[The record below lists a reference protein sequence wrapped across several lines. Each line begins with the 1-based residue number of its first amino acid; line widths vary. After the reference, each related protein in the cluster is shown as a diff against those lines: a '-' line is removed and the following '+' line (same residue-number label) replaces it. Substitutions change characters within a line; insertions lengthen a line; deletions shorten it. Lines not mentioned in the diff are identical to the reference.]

1 MNPDVATEA
10 PGRFITFEGID
21 GAGKSS
27 HLDGFAQGLRERGFE
42 VLVTREPGGPPI
54 AERLRELLLNEP
66 MEPLTE
72 ALLAFAARREHLRQ
86 TIEPALSA
94 GRWVLCDRFTDST
107 FAYQGGGRG
116 LDWALLRQLEQWVH
130 PGRQPDCT
138 ILFDLAPQEAARRRG
153 QVRAP
158 DRFEQEAVPFFER
171 VRAAYRRRVDEAPQR
186 FVIVDSHQSVDAI
199 RARLRD
205 LIDAFE

>member
-27 HLDGFAQGLRERGFE
+27 HLDWFAQGLRERGLE

-54 AERLRELLLNEP
+54 AERLRALLLNEP

-116 LDWALLRQLEQWVH
+116 LDWAKLRQLEQWIH

-138 ILFDLAPQEAARRRG
+138 ILFDLSPQEAARRRG